1 MHKTQKNSQK
11 NAQNNASLRHHNFVL
26 TDGEKQELR
35 KAFNLFDKNGGGTI
49 ARDEVRVALRVLGFN
64 PTLDE
69 LHSLMEM
76 IEARDPKMDK
86 SEGINFNEFT
96 QIILEKIN
104 EPQQQQQLMR
114 SFNNLDIDCDGTISL
129 SDLTAVA
136 EELGEDLSPDELGE
150 MIMTI
155 CGNADK
161 FDIHTQD
168 VGAITPHQFISAIN
182 KSLDN

>member
-1 MHKTQKNSQK
+1 MQKTTKTGQKNSQ
-11 NAQNNASLRHHNFVL
+11 NNAIRHHNFVL

-69 LHSLMEM
+69 LHALMEAV
-76 IEARDPKMDK
+76 EAKDPKTDK
-86 SEGINFNEFT
+86 GDGVNFNEFT

-104 EPQQQQQLMR
+104 EPQQQQQLLR
-114 SFNNLDIDCDGTISL
+114 SFNNLDIDGDGVINL
-129 SDLTAVA
+129 ADLTKVA

-150 MIMTI
+150 IIMTI

-168 VGAITPHQFISAIN
+168 VGAIKPHQFINAIN
-182 KSLDN
+182 KSLDI

>member
-1 MHKTQKNSQK
+1 MKGTQKK
-11 NAQNNASLRHHNFVL
+11 NQNNASIRHHNFVL

-69 LHSLMEM
+69 LHALMDM
-76 IEARDPKMDK
+76 IESRDPKIDRT
-86 SEGINFNEFT
+86 EGVNFNEFT

-104 EPQQQQQLMR
+104 EPQQPQQLLR
-114 SFNNLDIDCDGTISL
+114 SFNNLDIDCDGVINL
-129 SDLTAVA
+129 SDITKVA

-150 MIMTI
+150 IIMTI

-168 VGAITPHQFISAIN
+168 VGAIKPQQFINAIN
-182 KSLDN
+182 RSLDI

>member
-1 MHKTQKNSQK
+1 METNGSI
-11 NAQNNASLRHHNFVL
+11 RHHNFVL

-69 LHSLMEM
+69 LHALVDKVV
-76 IEARDPKMDK
+76 AKDPKNDK
-86 SEGINFNEFT
+86 ADEVNFNEFT

-104 EPQQQQQLMR
+104 EPQQTQQLMR
-114 SFNNLDIDCDGTISL
+114 SFNNLDVDSDGKINL
-129 SDLTAVA
+129 KDLTAVA
-136 EELGEDLSPDELGE
+136 AELGEDLSNDELKE

-155 CGNADK
+155 RGNSDK
-161 FDIHTQD
+161 FDIHTEEA
-168 VGAITPHQFISAIN
+168 GEITPQQFIAAI
-182 KSLDN
+182 KRSLDN